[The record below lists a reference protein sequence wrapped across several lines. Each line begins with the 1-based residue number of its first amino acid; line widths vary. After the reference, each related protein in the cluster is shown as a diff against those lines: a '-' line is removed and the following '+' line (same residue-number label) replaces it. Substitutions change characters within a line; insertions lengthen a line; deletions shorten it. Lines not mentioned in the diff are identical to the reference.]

1 MSGSVSEYSF
11 MKRNVPNVQCLS
23 QKQPINFPTYF
34 QEQNIHLEVHLLS
47 IPSYQLKSKEVFF
60 FYIYLFIWPCQVIVV
75 ARDQTRAP
83 CTESAES

>member
-60 FYIYLFIWPCQVIVV
+60 FLYLFIHLALPGYSRGQGSNSG
-75 ARDQTRAP
+75 P
-83 CTESAES
+83 LY